1 MKEILAYIK
10 DNKNFINKINN
21 HNIPKESIF
30 LTLDVNFCDT
40 SMPNREGIAAVKKV
54 HEYYQHKSV
63 PTKTITTLLAHIL
76 TLNNFIFNSKLLL
89 RIKGCAMDTICVSTL
104 CKYLYHLL
112 RREIH
117 LPLN

>member
-54 HEYYQHKSV
+54 HEHYQHKSV
-63 PTKTITTLLAHIL
+63 PTKTINYSFSTYFDLKQLHIQFKVIITNKRVCNGYYLCLHLMQISLSL
-76 TLNNFIFNSKLLL
+76 TSK
-89 RIKGCAMDTICVSTL
+89 R
-104 CKYLYHLL
+104 
-112 RREIH
+112 
-117 LPLN
+117 N